1 MSKQQDEMIAI
12 MNAILKAGMEMARKG
27 GFVCG
32 IGFIAS
38 SNDDPDA
45 ESGPLTKMGRTCNSS
60 ISSDTNSSGRVI
72 DGINGTALV
81 SPGKPSKAGDG
92 R

>member
-12 MNAILKAGMEMARKG
+12 MNAMMKTGMEMARKG

-38 SNDDPDA
+38 SNDDTDA
-45 ESGPLTKMGRTCNSS
+45 EPGPLPQVGRTWNSS

-81 SPGKPSKAGDG
+81 SPGKPSKAGEG